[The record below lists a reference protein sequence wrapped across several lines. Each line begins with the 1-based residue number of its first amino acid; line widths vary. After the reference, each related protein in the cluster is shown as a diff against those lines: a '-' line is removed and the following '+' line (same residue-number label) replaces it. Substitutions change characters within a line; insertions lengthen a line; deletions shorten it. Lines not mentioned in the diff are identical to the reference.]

1 MLHEKLLEKIYE
13 HVALLDEARKRR
25 LHMGDTLS
33 LYAVLHALQVHA
45 QAVIDYLLHT
55 CAVLG
60 VSVETPIRCTRRLE
74 EEGLL
79 EREEAGLLRRL
90 VRFRD
95 LVVHEYG
102 SIDVG
107 RVRRVVESRG
117 YLDAAEMVRRLHE
130 RLGARGLPGPLGAAG
145 RGAQNYR
152 GPLQPPLLG
161 CRLGRET
168 RPCRRE
174 GAGRPRGGG

>member
-25 LHMGDTLS
+25 LHMGDMLG

-60 VSVETPIRCTRRLE
+60 VSVETPIRCTQRLE

-79 EREEAGLLRRL
+79 EAEEAALLRRL
-90 VRFRD
+90 VRFRN

-102 SIDVG
+102 SIDVE
-107 RVRRVVESRG
+107 RVRRIMEARG
-117 YLDAAEMVRRLHE
+117 YLDAAEAVRQLHE
-130 RLGARGLPGPLGAAG
+130 RLRARGLLDP
-145 RGAQNYR
+145 
-152 GPLQPPLLG
+152 
-161 CRLGRET
+161 
-168 RPCRRE
+168 
-174 GAGRPRGGG
+174 